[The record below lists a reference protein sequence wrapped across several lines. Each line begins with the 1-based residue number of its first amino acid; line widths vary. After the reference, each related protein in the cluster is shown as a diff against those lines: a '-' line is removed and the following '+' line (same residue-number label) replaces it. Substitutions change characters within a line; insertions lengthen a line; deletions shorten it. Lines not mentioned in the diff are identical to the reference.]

1 MPNRN
6 RNMPPRRHY
15 QMKLVRRYIRRFLIR
30 KIKWIQCNKKTS
42 AYAAAAVAV
51 ILGSMLL
58 LGGGTSAGDAG
69 KASDADYAKEL
80 DKRAEQSVKKLE
92 EENVKI
98 EQVIA
103 SDVKYGAKLGELY
116 GQYPQ
121 MRKLFLN
128 REAYPD
134 WLLDYFLTH
143 EEAVDW
149 VVDYPEYAG
158 KSEEEIQTAA
168 MADAGPED
176 YFEQNGIPL
185 YLQWDKTWGYAPYG
199 SGVIA
204 VDGCGPTCL
213 AMVVSGLTG
222 DATMTPKKV
231 ADFSVKNG
239 FFAEG
244 AGTSWSLMDAGARK
258 LGIRSRQ
265 IGKWTT
271 DAVIKELKA
280 GHPMICSMGPGDF
293 TEKGHFIVL
302 CGITDEGKVI
312 LNDPNSR
319 VNTEKEWE
327 VQHLLDQMKAM
338 WSFRP
343 E

>member
-1 MPNRN
+1 
-6 RNMPPRRHY
+6 MPPER
-15 QMKLVRRYIRRFLIR
+15 QDKMKLVRRYVRRFLIK
-30 KIKWIQCNKKTS
+30 KIKWIQNNKKKS
-42 AYAAAAVAV
+42 IYAAAAVMV

-58 LGGGTSAGDAG
+58 LGGGTAAPDTR
-69 KASDADYAKEL
+69 KAQKPEPVSEADCVKEL
-80 DKRAEQSVKKLE
+80 DEKTERSVEKLE
-92 EENVKI
+92 EEKAKI

-103 SDVKYGAKLGELY
+103 ADAKYGARLGELY
-116 GQYPQ
+116 TQYPQ

-134 WLLDYFLTH
+134 WLLDYFITH

-149 VVDYPEYAG
+149 VVDYPEYEG
-158 KSEEEIQTAA
+158 KSEEEIKAA
-168 MADAGPED
+168 ADPEE

-199 SGVIA
+199 SGIIA
-204 VDGCGPTCL
+204 IDGCGPTCL
-213 AMVVSGLTG
+213 AMVVTGLTG
-222 DATMTPKKV
+222 DVTMTPKKV
-231 ADFSVKNG
+231 ADFSVENG

-258 LGIRSRQ
+258 LGLRSRQ
-265 IGKWTT
+265 IEKWTE
-271 DAVIKELKA
+271 DAVIEELKA
-280 GHPMICSMGPGDF
+280 GHPMICSMGAGDF

-327 VQHLLDQMKAM
+327 VRRLLDQMKAM
-338 WSFRP
+338 WAFQP